1 MAEVG
6 RGIIYIVERLSA
18 FASKG
23 ARAAKAAK
31 RDIGNNP
38 DALKHLC
45 DAEMEL
51 TAAETCLAQL
61 RRRGVL

>member
-1 MAEVG
+1 MAEVSW
-6 RGIIYIVERLSA
+6 ISIHTVERLSA

-38 DALKHLC
+38 EGLKHLR

-61 RRRGVL
+61 RRAGVI